1 VAREAEALLTDFAD
15 DEGALLGLAD
25 FAANA
30 GDVALM
36 RRIANWVSARGLRLD
51 PFAMLLVETLVVA
64 RDYQTDLPLF
74 RGIKSHNYE

>member
-1 VAREAEALLTDFAD
+1 
-15 DEGALLGLAD
+15 
-25 FAANA
+25 
-30 GDVALM
+30 
-36 RRIANWVSARGLRLD
+36 VSARGLRLD